1 MGKRETESEIS
12 RGQPPSPTTSR
23 AKMPQ
28 SKKDLRAQKQRQN
41 MKAGIGDE
49 KGRLPANQKAENVMA
64 ACTICKQIIRM
75 IKANTQAKQHVES
88 KHSGKKFDEC
98 FPGFTCS
105 LPAHRRTRNF
115 LKLTWNPRL

>member
-1 MGKRETESEIS
+1 VKVKLKFVVNIS
-12 RGQPPSPTTSR
+12 HPPTTSK

-28 SKKDLRAQKQRQN
+28 SKKDLRAAKQRAN
-41 MKAGIGDE
+41 VKAGIGDE
-49 KGRLPANQKAENVMA
+49 KGRVASHQKQENVMA
-64 ACTICKQIIRM
+64 ACTICKQSIRM

-105 LPAHRRTRNF
+105 
-115 LKLTWNPRL
+115 

>member
-1 MGKRETESEIS
+1 MGKSKKWKRETESETS
-12 RGQPPSPTTSR
+12 RIWTTSR

-64 ACTICKQIIRM
+64 ACTICKQSIRM

-98 FPGFTCS
+98 FPGFTC
-105 LPAHRRTRNF
+105 
-115 LKLTWNPRL
+115 